1 VSRNRFTSG
10 SSIELLHTDGA
21 FTPALDA
28 YAGAGKVAALRRAF
42 AYFGYNLEKS
52 GAVRELVIDN
62 LHGVELI
69 GGAPLASGGCHTT
82 PRAVAPGRLDDDQ
95 PNRDKRAGRQ
105 HAVRRGSVALTS
117 YLDAVTEAL
126 AQLNVPV
133 CDVEVTSSER
143 ILSERKSSVS
153 GPTGPAP
160 RSPAPPTT
168 CCATWPAE
176 RPTTD
181 GASTANTPSVQHR
194 WRFNY
199 GLNGNP

>member
-1 VSRNRFTSG
+1 MSRNRFTSG

-82 PRAVAPGRLDDDQ
+82 PRGRWRLGGWMTINQIGTSAPVASTPCGGGRL
-95 PNRDKRAGRQ
+95 
-105 HAVRRGSVALTS
+105 L
-117 YLDAVTEAL
+117 
-126 AQLNVPV
+126 
-133 CDVEVTSSER
+133 
-143 ILSERKSSVS
+143 
-153 GPTGPAP
+153 
-160 RSPAPPTT
+160 
-168 CCATWPAE
+168 
-176 RPTTD
+176 
-181 GASTANTPSVQHR
+181 
-194 WRFNY
+194 
-199 GLNGNP
+199 